1 MRADALVRRRLLI
14 DAATE
19 LFRTTNPAEV
29 TLEAVAK
36 KAGVGIATLY
46 RNFADRE
53 ELMVECA
60 ASALRRAVTIAQQ
73 ALADF
78 DADPAAAWEGFVR
91 GLVDLGVGPLIP
103 ALAPEHLTELP
114 PTVSTVRDELASATS
129 DLLGHAQQ
137 AGLADPM
144 LSGAQF
150 MAQLIVI
157 TRPPI
162 SGVLD
167 LDPQVTDRLVTAL
180 LLPPRDR

>member
-19 LFRTTNPAEV
+19 LFCTTHPAEV

-60 ASALRRAVTIAQQ
+60 ASALRRAVTVAQQ

-78 DADPAAAWEGFVR
+78 ADDPAAAWEGFVR
-91 GLVDLGVGPLIP
+91 GLVDLGVGPLVP

-114 PTVSTVRDELASATS
+114 PAVNAVRDELAGSIS
-129 DLLGHAQQ
+129 NLLSRAQE
-137 AGLADPM
+137 AGLADPS
-144 LSGAQF
+144 LTGPQF

-162 SGVLD
+162 SGVID
-167 LDPQVTDRLVTAL
+167 LDPDVTDRLVTAL
-180 LLPPRDR
+180 LLPPAR

>member
-1 MRADALVRRRLLI
+1 MRADALARRRQLI
-14 DAATE
+14 DAATD
-19 LFRTTNPAEV
+19 LFCTTHPGEV

-60 ASALRRAVTIAQQ
+60 STALGRAVDIAHG

-78 DADPAAAWEGFVR
+78 AADPAAGWEGFVR
-91 GLVDLGVGPLIP
+91 GLVDLGVGPLVP
-103 ALAPEHLTELP
+103 ALAPAHLTELP
-114 PTVSTVRDELASATS
+114 PSVNRVRDHLASATAE
-129 DLLGHAQQ
+129 LLRRAQE
-137 AGLADPM
+137 AGLADPS
-144 LSGAQF
+144 LTGAQF

-162 SGVLD
+162 TGVLD
-167 LDPQVTDRLVTAL
+167 LDPDVTDRLVTAL
-180 LLPPRDR
+180 LIPPAR

>member
-1 MRADALVRRRLLI
+1 MRADALARRRLLI

-19 LFRTTNPAEV
+19 LFRTTHPAEV
-29 TLEAVAK
+29 TLEAVAR

-60 ASALRRAVTIAQQ
+60 ATALRRAVTIAAD
-73 ALADF
+73 ALEAF
-78 DADPAAAWEGFVR
+78 GNDPAAAWEGFVR
-91 GLVDLGVGPLIP
+91 GLVDLGVGPLVP

-114 PTVSTVRDELASATS
+114 PAVNAVRDELASATAE
-129 DLLGHAQQ
+129 LLRRAQE
-137 AGLADPM
+137 AGLADPA
-144 LSGAQF
+144 LTGAQF
-150 MAQLIVI
+150 MAQLIVV

-167 LDPQVTDRLVTAL
+167 LDPDVTDRLVTAL
-180 LLPPRDR
+180 LLPPAR

>member
-53 ELMVECA
+53 
-60 ASALRRAVTIAQQ
+60 
-73 ALADF
+73 
-78 DADPAAAWEGFVR
+78 
-91 GLVDLGVGPLIP
+91 
-103 ALAPEHLTELP
+103 
-114 PTVSTVRDELASATS
+114 ELASATS

>member
-19 LFRTTNPAEV
+19 LFCTTHPAEV

-60 ASALRRAVTIAQQ
+60 ASALRRAVTVAQQ

-78 DADPAAAWEGFVR
+78 ADDPAAAWEGFVR
-91 GLVDLGVGPLIP
+91 GLVDLGVGPLVP

-114 PTVSTVRDELASATS
+114 PAVNAVRDELAGSIS
-129 DLLGHAQQ
+129 DLLSRAQE
-137 AGLADPM
+137 AGLADPS
-144 LSGAQF
+144 LTGPQF

-167 LDPQVTDRLVTAL
+167 LDPDVTDRLVTAL
-180 LLPPRDR
+180 LLPPAR